1 MSRTHVVLNIE
12 TCETAVTCEE
22 GGWPLHCMCVDCD
35 VRPWMDTE
43 HEHVLAVCVCVCS
56 GEVSF

>member
-22 GGWPLHCMCVDCD
+22 GGLYTVCVLIVMLDHGWTLNMNMC
-35 VRPWMDTE
+35 W
-43 HEHVLAVCVCVCS
+43 LCVCVCLLW
-56 GEVSF
+56 